1 MSTQALLEQFISES
15 RELLEAAGSRFLE
28 LESRPDDPELV
39 NDLFRAMHTIKGNSG
54 LFEIPALTR
63 TVHAAE
69 DVLVAVREGR
79 LRLGPD
85 EVDLLLD
92 AMDQVGVWLDELER
106 DGRLGE
112 GADEAGDALAARL
125 RALLG
130 GPAPA
135 ADGEAGGGGGRGE
148 AAPAAPAPPPEWV
161 AALPGRARAAAWEA
175 AAAAGT
181 PCVAVGYEPD
191 ENCFFAGDD
200 PLQTVRS
207 APGLAWLE
215 VAPREPWP
223 DDPGALDP
231 FRCVLRFRLLCAA
244 EPEAVAGHFQYAGD
258 EARIAAFDPLWL
270 AVPEGEPQGDA
281 LWGEVADD
289 LQAALDAGDAAALRA
304 RAGVA
309 LEAQGGEGW
318 EPDCLRWIAR
328 LAARGDGA
336 ALARVALLVE
346 ALRSGRLPED
356 GSEADTGPGGRE
368 PAQAPD
374 GAAPAGAGP
383 DPTARELLAAQ
394 AEMLRTPCAAEVWD
408 GRLAAARAVCGRL
421 GLAARLEPAFAEAR
435 ARRDARP
442 VIEAIEGL
450 LEGGEAAGE
459 AHAEARAPAAAEAA
473 LADAGPQAA
482 PAAPPR
488 SAAGGT
494 APGAGHA
501 GPDGAGRGAA
511 PPPPAPDRAPG
522 GEGGGRPRIR
532 TLKVDLGRIDALME
546 LVGELVV
553 AKNALPYLARRA
565 EEVHGARELAR
576 EIKAQHA
583 VLHRVTESLQ
593 AAVMQVRMIPL
604 SHVFQ
609 RFPRLVRDLSRR
621 LGRPIRLV
629 IEGEEA
635 EADKNVVEDLAEP
648 LVHLIRNACDHGI
661 EPPEEREAA
670 GKPREGTVRLRA
682 EAHDDHVTIE
692 VSDDGRGMDPA
703 VLRRKA
709 YEKGI
714 ISEAELE
721 ALDDQAALQLVFAP
735 GFSTA
740 ERVSDVSGRGV
751 GMDAVRAMVRRV
763 GGEVRVRSTPG
774 AGTTVRLVLPLSVAV
789 SQVMIVEAGGQHFG
803 VPVELIRETVRVPAG
818 EIHRVK
824 DREAVV
830 LRDRL
835 VPVHRLHRL
844 LGLEEGERPEEEALL
859 VVRVDGETAALVVDR
874 FHEGVDVI
882 QKPLEGVMA
891 RFTIYS
897 GTALLGDG
905 RVLLILNLRELLRC
919 P

>member
-1 MSTQALLEQFISES
+1 MNALLEQFIAES
-15 RELLEAAGSRFLE
+15 RELLEAASGRFLE
-28 LESRPDDPELV
+28 LERSPDDPELV
-39 NDLFRAMHTIKGNSG
+39 NELFRAMHTIKGNSG
-54 LFEIPALTR
+54 LFDVPALTR

-69 DVLVAVREGR
+69 DVLVAVREGA
-79 LRLGPD
+79 LRLGP
-85 EVDLLLD
+85 EHVDLLLD
-92 AMDQVGVWLDELER
+92 AMDQVSAWLDELER

-112 GADEAGDALAARL
+112 GADAAGEALAGRL

-130 GPAPA
+130 G
-135 ADGEAGGGGGRGE
+135 GEA
-148 AAPAAPAPPPEWV
+148 AAPAPPEEDAPAEAGAAEGPG
-161 AALPGRARAAAWEA
+161 AALPPDWAVALPGEARAAALEA
-175 AAAAGT
+175 AGGT
-181 PCVAVGYEPD
+181 AVAVEYTPD

-200 PLQTVRS
+200 PLQTARS
-207 APGLAWLE
+207 APGLVWLGVE
-215 VAPREPWP
+215 PREPWP
-223 DDPGALDP
+223 EDPEAFDP
-231 FRCVLRFRLLCAA
+231 YRCVLRFRLLCAA
-244 EPEAVAGHFQYAGD
+244 EPGAVREHFQYAGE
-258 EARIAAFDPLWL
+258 EAAVHAFDPVWL
-270 AVPEGEPQGDA
+270 AVPGGEPQGGE
-281 LWGEVADD
+281 LWAEVAED
-289 LQAALDAGDAAALRA
+289 LRRALAAGDADALRA
-304 RAGVA
+304 RAEAA

-318 EPDCLRWIAR
+318 EPDCLRGIAR
-328 LAARGDGA
+328 QLAAG
-336 ALARVALLVE
+336 E
-346 ALRSGRLPED
+346 AE
-356 GSEADTGPGGRE
+356 ET
-368 PAQAPD
+368 PA
-374 GAAPAGAGP
+374 AAPAGEASAGGPAAEGP
-383 DPTARELLAAQ
+383 DGGEGAAGDDGGPALDATARELLASQ
-394 AEMLRTPCAAEVWD
+394 RDMLRTPCPAEVWD
-408 GRLAAARAVCGRL
+408 GRLASARAVCLRVAGERPEL
-421 GLAARLEPAFAEAR
+421 AEAFDR
-435 ARRDARP
+435 ARAERDAQP
-442 VIEAIEGL
+442 AIEAIEAL
-450 LEGGEAAGE
+450 LAGE
-459 AHAEARAPAAAEAA
+459 GAEEAPAAEVVAEAA
-473 LADAGPQAA
+473 AAGAEA
-482 PAAPPR
+482 
-488 SAAGGT
+488 AAGGPPMSAEPEPPPARRT
-494 APGAGHA
+494 APASAGGAS
-501 GPDGAGRGAA
+501 A
-511 PPPPAPDRAPG
+511 PPPASPRG
-522 GEGGGRPRIR
+522 GEGGGGAERPRIR
-532 TLKVDLGRIDALME
+532 TLKVDLERIDALMD

-565 EEVHGARELAR
+565 EDVHGARELAR

-583 VLHRVTESLQ
+583 VIHRVTEALQ

-621 LGRPIRLV
+621 LGKPIRLV
-629 IEGEEA
+629 VEGEEA

-648 LVHLIRNACDHGI
+648 LVHLLRNACDHGI
-661 EPPEEREAA
+661 EPPDEREAA

-682 EAHDDHVTIE
+682 VAHDDHVVIE

-703 VLRRKA
+703 VIRRKA

-714 ISEAELE
+714 IGEEALE
-721 ALDDQAALQLVFAP
+721 SLDDQAALQLIFAP

-763 GGEVRVRSTPG
+763 GGEVRVHSVPG

-803 VPVELIRETVRVPAG
+803 VPVEAIRETVRVPAAD
-818 EIHRVK
+818 IHRVK

-891 RFTIYS
+891 HFTIYA

-905 RVLLILNLRELLRC
+905 RVLLVLNLRELLRC

>member
-1 MSTQALLEQFISES
+1 MNALLEQFIAES
-15 RELLEAAGSRFLE
+15 RELLEAASGRFLE
-28 LESRPDDPELV
+28 LERSPDDPELV
-39 NDLFRAMHTIKGNSG
+39 NELFRAMHTIKGNSG
-54 LFEIPALTR
+54 LFDVPALTR

-69 DVLVAVREGR
+69 DVLVAVREGA
-79 LRLGPD
+79 LRLGP
-85 EVDLLLD
+85 EHVDLLLD
-92 AMDQVGVWLDELER
+92 AMDQVSAWLDELER

-112 GADEAGDALAARL
+112 GADAAGEALAGRL

-130 GPAPA
+130 G
-135 ADGEAGGGGGRGE
+135 GEA
-148 AAPAAPAPPPEWV
+148 AAPAPPEEDAPAEAGAAEGPG
-161 AALPGRARAAAWEA
+161 AALPPDWAVALPGEARAAALEA
-175 AAAAGT
+175 AGGT
-181 PCVAVGYEPD
+181 AVAVEYTPD

-200 PLQTVRS
+200 PLQTARS
-207 APGLAWLE
+207 APGLVWLGVE
-215 VAPREPWP
+215 PREPWP
-223 DDPGALDP
+223 EDPEAFDP
-231 FRCVLRFRLLCAA
+231 YRCVLRFRLLCAA
-244 EPEAVAGHFQYAGD
+244 EPGAVREHFQYAGE
-258 EARIAAFDPLWL
+258 EAAVHAFDPVWL
-270 AVPEGEPQGDA
+270 AVPGGEPQGGE
-281 LWGEVADD
+281 LWAEVAED
-289 LQAALDAGDAAALRA
+289 LRRALAAGDADALRA
-304 RAGVA
+304 RAEAA

-328 LAARGDGA
+328 LAGREGEAAR
-336 ALARVALLVE
+336 ARLALLVE
-346 ALRSGRLPED
+346 ALARGELP
-356 GSEADTGPGGRE
+356 GEAEET
-368 PAQAPD
+368 PA
-374 GAAPAGAGP
+374 AAPAGEASAGGPAAEGP
-383 DPTARELLAAQ
+383 DGGEGAAGDDGGPALDATARELLASQ
-394 AEMLRTPCAAEVWD
+394 RDMLRTPCAAEVWD
-408 GRLAAARAVCGRL
+408 GRLASARAVCLRVAGERPEL
-421 GLAARLEPAFAEAR
+421 AEAFDR
-435 ARRDARP
+435 ARAERDAQP
-442 VIEAIEGL
+442 AIEAIETL
-450 LEGGEAAGE
+450 LAGEGAEAPAAEAVAEAAAAG
-459 AHAEARAPAAAEAA
+459 AEAAAGGAPAAAA
-473 LADAGPQAA
+473 PQ
-482 PAAPPR
+482 
-488 SAAGGT
+488 
-494 APGAGHA
+494 
-501 GPDGAGRGAA
+501 
-511 PPPPAPDRAPG
+511 PPPAPSAAPAPAGGAPATPPAPG
-522 GEGGGRPRIR
+522 RGGDGAERPRIR
-532 TLKVDLGRIDALME
+532 TLKVDLERIDALMD

-565 EEVHGARELAR
+565 EDVHGARELAR

-583 VLHRVTESLQ
+583 VIHRVTEALQ

-621 LGRPIRLV
+621 LGKPIRLV
-629 IEGEEA
+629 VEGEEA

-648 LVHLIRNACDHGI
+648 LVHLLRNACDHRI
-661 EPPEEREAA
+661 EPPDEREAA

-682 EAHDDHVTIE
+682 VAHDDHVVIE

-703 VLRRKA
+703 VIRRKA
-709 YEKGI
+709 YEKGVI
-714 ISEAELE
+714 GEQELE
-721 ALDDQAALQLVFAP
+721 SLDDQAALQLIFAP

-763 GGEVRVRSTPG
+763 GGEVRVHSVPG

-803 VPVELIRETVRVPAG
+803 VPVEAIRETVRVPAAD
-818 EIHRVK
+818 IHRVK

-891 RFTIYS
+891 HFTIYA

-905 RVLLILNLRELLRC
+905 RVLLVLNLRELLRC